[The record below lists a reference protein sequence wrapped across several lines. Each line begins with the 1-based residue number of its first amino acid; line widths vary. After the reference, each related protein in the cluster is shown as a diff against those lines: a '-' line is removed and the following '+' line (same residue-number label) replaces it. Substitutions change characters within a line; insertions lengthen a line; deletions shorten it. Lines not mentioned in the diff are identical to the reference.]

1 MKILNILSSIM
12 LLDIAF
18 AANILSSSELEDCS
32 SQRGLDTE
40 LDCEQKVVLLLSVRS
55 QDVSFLVL
63 NLIEHLFQLFGDDA
77 INVVLKDVTDK
88 ETGQIKNLETPIQVQ
103 ISKD

>member
-1 MKILNILSSIM
+1 M
-12 LLDIAF
+12 
-18 AANILSSSELEDCS
+18 
-32 SQRGLDTE
+32 
-40 LDCEQKVVLLLSVRS
+40 
-55 QDVSFLVL
+55 
-63 NLIEHLFQLFGDDA
+63 GDDA